1 MYSTVC
7 IIYIYIYYIYIIY
20 IYIKSISSDTLST
33 SSLSAA
39 SIPCCRIHV
48 FGATA
53 TVEVGGLCS
62 CICLVAC
69 CDSDMKSFT
78 IPPPSRRLGP
88 LGRNLPCFK

>member
-7 IIYIYIYYIYIIY
+7 IILIY
-20 IYIKSISSDTLST
+20 IYIHIKCISSDTLST

-78 IPPPSRRLGP
+78 IPPPSRRLEP
-88 LGRNLPCFK
+88 LGRNLPCLK